1 MHPSDLPS
9 TAFVVAFVSYI
20 LVDRKRIGMHKKM
33 MDTSDLPSSS
43 STNFHTQYP
52 SAVGSSSNYF
62 MK

>member
-1 MHPSDLPS
+1 MHPSELRS
-9 TAFVVAFVSYI
+9 TAFVVPFVSYV

-43 STNFHTQYP
+43 STNSHTQHP